1 MAPNSLSSLDV
12 RTWNEA
18 TSARCA
24 GGPGASSKKRRSV
37 HAVLAHVAAAAAFRT
52 VPMVPGG
59 THDLLLQADEGGAT
73 SLPLMDR
80 LKLEE
85 QLHEADMQ
93 KRRSEQVARELRI
106 ECKAADRA
114 RRKEEQTS
122 QMLRAECAAL
132 AQRLQAQ
139 HQQHE
144 QLARQHE
151 ELSRRHEELSG
162 SQAKKLAKL
171 TAELKE
177 QAGQM
182 AAQREMLH
190 RSDQRAAERQQL
202 ILQQHQQLRTAAEQ
216 EQGLGLGLGL
226 GVGLGLSS
234 CSSTSS

>member
-1 MAPNSLSSLDV
+1 
-12 RTWNEA
+12 
-18 TSARCA
+18 
-24 GGPGASSKKRRSV
+24 
-37 HAVLAHVAAAAAFRT
+37 
-52 VPMVPGG
+52 MVPGG

-93 KRRSEQVARELRI
+93 KRRSEQVARELRL

-151 ELSRRHEELSG
+151 ELARRHQELSNPNPNPNPNP
-162 SQAKKLAKL
+162 KLL
-171 TAELKE
+171 ESSSRVREL
-177 QAGQM
+177 
-182 AAQREMLH
+182 LV
-190 RSDQRAAERQQL
+190 
-202 ILQQHQQLRTAAEQ
+202 T
-216 EQGLGLGLGL
+216 LG
-226 GVGLGLSS
+226 
-234 CSSTSS
+234 

>member
-1 MAPNSLSSLDV
+1 MLAARRVVTPRPSLA
-12 RTWNEA
+12 RT
-18 TSARCA
+18 
-24 GGPGASSKKRRSV
+24 RRR
-37 HAVLAHVAAAAAFRT
+37 LAAFRT
-52 VPMVPGG
+52 VPVVPGG
-59 THDLLLQADEGGAT
+59 AHDLLLQADEGGAT

-93 KRRSEQVARELRI
+93 RRRSEQVARELRI

-151 ELSRRHEELSG
+151 ELARRHEELSG
-162 SQAKKLAKL
+162 AQARKLA
-171 TAELKE
+171 
-177 QAGQM
+177 M
-182 AAQREMLH
+182 
-190 RSDQRAAERQQL
+190 
-202 ILQQHQQLRTAAEQ
+202 
-216 EQGLGLGLGL
+216 
-226 GVGLGLSS
+226 
-234 CSSTSS
+234 

>member
-1 MAPNSLSSLDV
+1 MLA
-12 RTWNEA
+12 
-18 TSARCA
+18 ARRA
-24 GGPGASSKKRRSV
+24 RSV
-37 HAVLAHVAAAAAFRT
+37 HAVLARLARLAAFRT
-52 VPMVPGG
+52 APMVPGG

-139 HQQHE
+139 RQQHE
-144 QLARQHE
+144 QLARQHRS
-151 ELSRRHEELSG
+151 SRG
-162 SQAKKLAKL
+162 A
-171 TAELKE
+171 T
-177 QAGQM
+177 
-182 AAQREMLH
+182 
-190 RSDQRAAERQQL
+190 RS
-202 ILQQHQQLRTAAEQ
+202 
-216 EQGLGLGLGL
+216 
-226 GVGLGLSS
+226 
-234 CSSTSS
+234 

>member
-1 MAPNSLSSLDV
+1 MLA
-12 RTWNEA
+12 
-18 TSARCA
+18 ARRA
-24 GGPGASSKKRRSV
+24 RSRSTPLLARGRR
-37 HAVLAHVAAAAAFRT
+37 LAAFRT

-162 SQAKKLAKL
+162 AQAKKLAKL

-202 ILQQHQQLRTAAEQ
+202 ILQQHQQLSTAAEQ
-216 EQGLGLGLGL
+216 EQLTLTLTL
-226 GVGLGLSS
+226 TLTPS
-234 CSSTSS
+234 C